1 MYVYISFQPVCRGLV
16 NVFVVTRYMGTP
28 YIMVDINLSFVCF
41 LRFPHKNAE
50 RLNTWVKNV
59 RREKWTPS
67 ARSHLCSQHFK
78 PECFDRT
85 GQTVRLRSDAMP
97 TIFAFPEHLR
107 KVCIKFV
114 EIWF

>member
-1 MYVYISFQPVCRGLV
+1 
-16 NVFVVTRYMGTP
+16 MGTP
-28 YIMVDINLSFVCF
+28 YIMVDINLSLVFF

-59 RREKWTPS
+59 RRENWTPS

-78 PECFDRT
+78 PQCFDRT